1 MKLFHRI
8 INTTLYTTLYYKPEQ
23 QGETVGSKKELQGST
38 AEGNNST
45 SEAGV
50 NETLLNK
57 ATEGAVSTSQV
68 TLHIFYILARCW
80 IF

>member
-8 INTTLYTTLYYKPEQ
+8 INTTLYTTLYHKPEQ
-23 QGETVGSKKELQGST
+23 QGVKVGSKKELQGST

-50 NETLLNK
+50 YDKLLNK
-57 ATEGAVSTSQV
+57 QSEVSTCQV
-68 TLHIFYILARCW
+68 TLHIF